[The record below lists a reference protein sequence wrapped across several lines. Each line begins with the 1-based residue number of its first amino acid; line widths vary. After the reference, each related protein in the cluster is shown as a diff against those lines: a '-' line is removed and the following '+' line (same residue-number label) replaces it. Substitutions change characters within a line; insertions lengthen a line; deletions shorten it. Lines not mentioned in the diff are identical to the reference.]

1 MKWADDGSRHER
13 HLWWTMF
20 QFDHLSILCCWQ
32 AKKKKKG
39 LATSHID
46 GWILNKP
53 ATSQLLHAAMVQS
66 GI

>member
-1 MKWADDGSRHER
+1 MVADMKGIYGEPCFSLTTSQSCVAGK
-13 HLWWTMF
+13 
-20 QFDHLSILCCWQ
+20 Q
-32 AKKKKKG
+32 KKKKKG